1 MGYDMSLGKEDFDYT
16 YNVSKMWYACYPDN
30 GIREIYGKT
39 GRAAAPILFKL
50 VEYMQ
55 DNKEKLLEFEPKNG
69 GGSCYGA
76 YEFVLKLLDSSLR
89 QPDEIWE
96 GD

>member
-1 MGYDMSLGKEDFDYT
+1 MGYDMSLGKEDFGYT

-30 GIREIYGKT
+30 GIREIYGMT
-39 GRAAAPILFKL
+39 GRQAAPVLFKL
-50 VEYMQ
+50 AGYMQ
-55 DNKEKLLEFEPKNG
+55 DNKSKLLEFEPKNG
-69 GGSCYGA
+69 WGSFDGA

-89 QPDEIWE
+89 QPDEFWE

>member
-1 MGYDMSLGKEDFDYT
+1 
-16 YNVSKMWYACYPDN
+16 
-30 GIREIYGKT
+30 
-39 GRAAAPILFKL
+39 
-50 VEYMQ
+50 MQ

-69 GGSCYGA
+69 GGSFYGA

>member
-1 MGYDMSLGKEDFDYT
+1 MGYAMSLGQDDFNYT
-16 YNVSKMWYACYPDN
+16 YNVSKMWYSCYPDK

-39 GRAAAPILFKL
+39 GRDAAPILFKL
-50 VEYMQ
+50 AEYMQ
-55 DNKEKLLEFEPKNG
+55 DNKDKLLEFEPENG
-69 GGSCYGA
+69 WGSFDGA